1 MNKFGP
7 AAGVFLSVWTLVRA
21 LTLSSL
27 VKSCLKQLSVLFYL
41 QEKRSVQV
49 VLQWTKD
56 SLGSNAW
63 VNVSSF
69 YGKKKIKTN
78 LGLQV

>member
-41 QEKRSVQV
+41 QKRSVQV

-78 LGLQV
+78 LGLQM